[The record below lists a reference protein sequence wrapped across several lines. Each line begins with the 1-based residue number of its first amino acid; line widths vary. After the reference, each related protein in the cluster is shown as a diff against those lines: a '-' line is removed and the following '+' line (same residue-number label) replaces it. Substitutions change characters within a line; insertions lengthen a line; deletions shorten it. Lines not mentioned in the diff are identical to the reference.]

1 LQNWDVEPKDPSSQ
15 QSKQLTN
22 MIDDPDKTQ
31 NLIAEM
37 DEYLPLTARL
47 SQSLKGMIRRQV
59 ASIIPPEQCQV
70 VEVFYIGDE
79 GGISCRLKLDGQD
92 THDPIIVSITHLNFN
107 RRCPLYRQ
115 IDGYQKHRVKKL
127 KKQNGRGF

>member
-1 LQNWDVEPKDPSSQ
+1 LQNWDVESKVAASLK
-15 QSKQLTN
+15 SKQLTN
-22 MIDDPDKTQ
+22 MIDDVDKTQ
-31 NLIAEM
+31 KLIAEM
-37 DEYLPLTARL
+37 DAYLPFTARL

-59 ASIIPPEQCQV
+59 APITLPEQCQV
-70 VEVFYIGDE
+70 VEVFYMGDE
-79 GGISCRLKLDGQD
+79 GGISCRLDLDGQG

-115 IDGYQKHRVKKL
+115 IDGYQKHRVKKI

>member
-1 LQNWDVEPKDPSSQ
+1 
-15 QSKQLTN
+15 

-31 NLIAEM
+31 KLIAEM
-37 DEYLPLTARL
+37 DAHLPLTARL
-47 SQSLKGMIRRQV
+47 SQSLKGLIRRQV
-59 ASIIPPEQCQV
+59 APIIPLEQCQV
-70 VEVFYIGDE
+70 VEVFYMGDE
-79 GGISCRLKLDGQD
+79 GGISCRLDFDGQD

-107 RRCPLYRQ
+107 RRFPLFRQ